1 MADLLLGIDIG
12 TSACKAAVFTLDG
25 QVAAQCS
32 EEYEVFYPQPGWAEQ
47 NPDDWWKAVC
57 ASIQRIGQQGI
68 PLEEVRAVG
77 IDGQSWS
84 AIPMDR
90 EGQVLHPTPIWF
102 DTRAEGICRE
112 LKNRIPEKEIF
123 DLCGNPLQAAYTLPK
138 ILWFQKY
145 HPEIYEH
152 TYQFLQSNS
161 FIVYRLTGEFTQD
174 RSQGY
179 GLQCYDIQKGE
190 WDLSMCSR
198 MGIDPQKLPKL
209 FDCHEIVGTVT
220 ARASEETGLL
230 EGVPVAAGGL
240 DAACGTLGAGVIRDG
255 ETQEQGGQAGGMS
268 ICMESF
274 HSDPRLILSHHVVPG
289 TWLLQGGSVGGGGV
303 MRWISQ
309 ELGAAARMQAEKNG
323 TSQLYE
329 LDREAEMVSPGADGV
344 VFLPYMAGERSP
356 IWNPRAKGV
365 FFGLDYSKT
374 RGHMIR
380 AAMEGVGFS
389 LRHNL
394 QVAEEA
400 GVRVSQLRAQG
411 GAANSRLWTQ
421 MKADITGKEILVPGS
436 DTAGA
441 LGAAILA
448 GVGAGLYQSF
458 EEAVSRTVTIR
469 RSHKPAEENRPIY
482 EEAYRQ
488 YRYLYEN
495 LKPMMSDKEEQ

>member
-1 MADLLLGIDIG
+1 
-12 TSACKAAVFTLDG
+12 
-25 QVAAQCS
+25 
-32 EEYEVFYPQPGWAEQ
+32 
-47 NPDDWWKAVC
+47 
-57 ASIQRIGQQGI
+57 
-68 PLEEVRAVG
+68 
-77 IDGQSWS
+77 
-84 AIPMDR
+84 
-90 EGQVLHPTPIWF
+90 
-102 DTRAEGICRE
+102 
-112 LKNRIPEKEIF
+112 
-123 DLCGNPLQAAYTLPK
+123 
-138 ILWFQKY
+138 
-145 HPEIYEH
+145 
-152 TYQFLQSNS
+152 
-161 FIVYRLTGEFTQD
+161 
-174 RSQGY
+174 
-179 GLQCYDIQKGE
+179 
-190 WDLSMCSR
+190 

-441 LGAAILA
+441 LGASILA